1 MTLGKE
7 ELQTSPEPSSKEK
20 PTIDLA
26 KIIIACHD
34 KKPIFAGQPDS
45 ELTNLISVKD
55 ENGLA
60 YWLHFNSFIK
70 YQLRKIIQS
79 ADSDTALSDEL
90 VKNVHLILTKHLK
103 DLEDKK
109 KLTTYASSDFSTDEY
124 MQLSQVYDS
133 VRTKQKINALGAQDI
148 EPILNAKNRRLREL
162 GRSGQLT
169 PIWCADYASQATARK
184 LAKAI
189 ASLDVGGRKQYLYYH
204 FNGNHTIGF
213 DVERDKSVV
222 YKIFC
227 FESAADPKH
236 MEALDLL
243 YKELAKK
250 DLKFEIKS
258 CQSQLQKDEFNCSV
272 YNLAVLSELGKY
284 AHAFDYLPEQLEEEV
299 SLKATK
305 EIEIEKSITKKRKV
319 KLENMDKITWVKLS
333 DMPTKVIA
341 MGQSYQAMEQ
351 ALKKSKDFD
360 LDPAVFIQ
368 LHKKKYH
375 YDQSEEQSTKYINQR
390 RKHIMDKLD
399 VSIQPILKK
408 SHSKF
413 LERLPLLGLINEGK
427 IPDFHKEITE
437 NKSMS
442 LDEKMTYIEKLFF
455 VITKKYT
462 INGYFD
468 SFEKI
473 KEVPPHYLK
482 SLLLLRNEYLCLL
495 ASKSRVEYEEFFK
508 NRLNSSPLKYKLE
521 EHCEKIPSVIGV
533 CSLSSLFKQVFPN
546 DFVAEY
552 YQKQDSCGDLVL
564 KNPLTGLLQ
573 ENALLKP
580 AEVMEKLKAFEKEYG
595 DSVGLN
601 LFVHSKIINFLDEAR
616 TKYNYHQHY
625 TRLMKVKSGM
635 NEATMLE
642 LFESKE
648 YSVVPVA
655 YIITED
661 NKLYFY
667 HKENHPKLKA
677 VPIDE
682 TNFQEMIKTATQQ
695 ISKSGK
701 KPEEELSLD
710 NEQIKVVCFLD
721 LETLNNF
728 CTLASHAPYSPG
740 ELNNIMNLLVLR
752 EIYIQYLSKILSSD
766 KVLAA
771 KTWCSLKRLH
781 LNFLDVVQKDVP
793 ISSTAREVI
802 MKLDAAEKD
811 YREHQN
817 QRNLSFQKLS
827 TALTSAAKGIL
838 EKGYSF
844 FKPANIKDIV
854 SAYFSKEPEEQCG
867 EKGYRQ
873 ENHEALGF
881 KLSIFHAFSGVGD
894 RWISYERT
902 KPPVKEI
909 DEFDWKFN
917 LSIHKDDLSKA
928 FPIIAEV
935 ANQMNLGLFK
945 IMSQAQANSVQKIDS
960 KTMIGRE
967 LVIYCNANPE
977 LDAEKW
983 IDILVQIENCFK
995 KAGIRTSTATCPAS
1009 NRKLGKY
1016 VSYTHGAWTN
1026 VRMDVPF
1033 AEGIKETALEDD
1045 DLFVNYEYDEAA
1057 EAPRK
1062 KMASKKLN

>member
-1 MTLGKE
+1 
-7 ELQTSPEPSSKEK
+7 
-20 PTIDLA
+20 
-26 KIIIACHD
+26 
-34 KKPIFAGQPDS
+34 
-45 ELTNLISVKD
+45 
-55 ENGLA
+55 
-60 YWLHFNSFIK
+60 
-70 YQLRKIIQS
+70 
-79 ADSDTALSDEL
+79 
-90 VKNVHLILTKHLK
+90 
-103 DLEDKK
+103 
-109 KLTTYASSDFSTDEY
+109 

-213 DVERDKSVV
+213 DVERDKSGV

-552 YQKQDSCGDLVL
+552 YQKQDSCGDLIL

-642 LFESKE
+642 LFES
-648 YSVVPVA
+648 
-655 YIITED
+655 
-661 NKLYFY
+661 
-667 HKENHPKLKA
+667 
-677 VPIDE
+677 
-682 TNFQEMIKTATQQ
+682 
-695 ISKSGK
+695 
-701 KPEEELSLD
+701 
-710 NEQIKVVCFLD
+710 
-721 LETLNNF
+721 
-728 CTLASHAPYSPG
+728 
-740 ELNNIMNLLVLR
+740 
-752 EIYIQYLSKILSSD
+752 
-766 KVLAA
+766 
-771 KTWCSLKRLH
+771 
-781 LNFLDVVQKDVP
+781 
-793 ISSTAREVI
+793 
-802 MKLDAAEKD
+802 
-811 YREHQN
+811 
-817 QRNLSFQKLS
+817 
-827 TALTSAAKGIL
+827 
-838 EKGYSF
+838 
-844 FKPANIKDIV
+844 
-854 SAYFSKEPEEQCG
+854 
-867 EKGYRQ
+867 
-873 ENHEALGF
+873 
-881 KLSIFHAFSGVGD
+881 
-894 RWISYERT
+894 
-902 KPPVKEI
+902 
-909 DEFDWKFN
+909 
-917 LSIHKDDLSKA
+917 
-928 FPIIAEV
+928 
-935 ANQMNLGLFK
+935 
-945 IMSQAQANSVQKIDS
+945 
-960 KTMIGRE
+960 
-967 LVIYCNANPE
+967 
-977 LDAEKW
+977 
-983 IDILVQIENCFK
+983 
-995 KAGIRTSTATCPAS
+995 
-1009 NRKLGKY
+1009 
-1016 VSYTHGAWTN
+1016 
-1026 VRMDVPF
+1026 
-1033 AEGIKETALEDD
+1033 
-1045 DLFVNYEYDEAA
+1045 
-1057 EAPRK
+1057 
-1062 KMASKKLN
+1062 